1 MREPERQ
8 ELNNT
13 NIVVLDNDELMLL
26 KKYHEKEIKPAEEKF
41 DKFKDR
47 YMDVRKTDYYYK
59 KMEELSGKYFYHSN
73 SLFIIRSLI
82 K

>member
-1 MREPERQ
+1 MREPERH
-8 ELNNT
+8 ELNST
-13 NIVVLDNDELMLL
+13 YIVVLSNDELILL
-26 KKYHEKEIKPAEEKF
+26 KKYHEKEIGPAEEKF

-47 YMDVRKTDYYYK
+47 YMDIVKTDYYYK
-59 KMEELSGKYFYHSN
+59 KMEELSSKYFYHSN